1 MESLLF
7 GAFLLVVEK
16 RMSKFLASAGLLPI
30 PYPIRKNPLMLSQFG
45 PKLENLMMILST
57 AFFHLSI
64 LL

>member
-1 MESLLF
+1 
-7 GAFLLVVEK
+7 
-16 RMSKFLASAGLLPI
+16 MSKFLASAGLLPI
-30 PYPIRKNPLMLSQFG
+30 PYPIRKKPLMLSEFG